1 MVGAIR
7 PNYLDWLVKSQD
19 SLTSVD
25 GKIIEVYELCH
36 TQDETILN
44 RWADHFRNHY
54 CLDEMI
60 DALVEGTGKT
70 KKEYLEEIVFPDER
84 TTPGPS
90 VRSGD
95 FGEILI
101 SDYLEFNLGYWVP
114 RIRYDIKFNRNESTK
129 GVDVLGF
136 KIVDSS
142 GKNPEDSL
150 FTFESKARLGSKP
163 TGSVLQNAI
172 DHSGKDVLRRATSL
186 NAVKRRKLHD
196 GDTEAV
202 KVIQRFQNPVD
213 NPYQAIYGAAAIISK
228 SYYDETSEQ
237 SADCSNHPEN
247 ESLKLVIIYGHD
259 LMRLVHSLYRRAA
272 NEA

>member
-1 MVGAIR
+1 MR
-7 PNYLDWLVKSQD
+7 PDYLDWLIKEPNA
-19 SLTSVD
+19 LTSTD
-25 GKIIEVYELCH
+25 GKVIDLYKLSHEQNEDVLK
-36 TQDETILN
+36 Q
-44 RWADHFRNHY
+44 WATHFRNHY

-60 DALVEGTGKT
+60 DALIEGTGKT
-70 KKEYLEEIVFPDER
+70 KKEYLEEIVFPDECIS
-84 TTPGPS
+84 PGPS

-136 KIVDSS
+136 KIIDSS
-142 GKNPEDSL
+142 GRNPEDSL

-163 TGSVLQNAI
+163 TESVIQNAI

-186 NAVKRRKLHD
+186 NAVKRRKIHD
-196 GDTEAV
+196 GDTDAV

-213 NPYQAIYGAAAIISK
+213 KPYQAMYGAAAIISN
-228 SYYDETSEQ
+228 SYYDEANEQ

-247 ESLKLVIIYGHD
+247 EKLKLVIIYGDD

-272 NEA
+272 DEA